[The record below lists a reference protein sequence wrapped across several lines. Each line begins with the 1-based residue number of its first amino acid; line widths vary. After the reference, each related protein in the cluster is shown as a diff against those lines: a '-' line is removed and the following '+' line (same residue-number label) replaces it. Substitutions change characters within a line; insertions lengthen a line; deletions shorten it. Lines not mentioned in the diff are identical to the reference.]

1 MSYDEIEQL
10 HL

>member
-1 MSYDEIEQL
+1 VSYEEIEQL